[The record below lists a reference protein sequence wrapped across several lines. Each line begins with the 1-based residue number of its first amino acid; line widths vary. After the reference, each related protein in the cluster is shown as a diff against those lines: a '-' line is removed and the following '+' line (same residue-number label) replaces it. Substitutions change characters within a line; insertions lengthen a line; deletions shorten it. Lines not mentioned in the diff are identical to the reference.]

1 MYREGRKIVN
11 ERPFMDK
18 SIEPTEQAVQTA
30 LGSTAIYYD
39 EIISLVS
46 SYAQEWTFVK
56 SSGWM
61 LKIYDRNKAL
71 FYLIPFIDGFKIS
84 MAIRENEREAFL
96 RDDELKIL
104 HDKISSSKKYIEGF
118 ALQFDITDQ
127 NEFQP
132 LELLITK
139 LIAIRA

>member
-1 MYREGRKIVN
+1 MK
-11 ERPFMDK
+11 ERPFIDQ
-18 SIEPTEQAVQTA
+18 SIKPTEPAVQTA
-30 LGSTAIYYD
+30 LGSTATYY
-39 EIISLVS
+39 EKIIGLTS
-46 SYAQEWTFVK
+46 SYAQKWTFTK

-71 FYLIPFIDGFKIS
+71 LYLIPLKDGFEIS
-84 MAIRENEREAFL
+84 LAIRENEREAFL

-104 HDKISSSKKYIEGF
+104 HNKISSSKKYMEGF

-132 LELLITK
+132 LELFIAK

>member
-1 MYREGRKIVN
+1 MRK
-11 ERPFMDK
+11 RPFIDK
-18 SIEPTEQAVQTA
+18 SIKPTEQAIQTA
-30 LGSTAIYYD
+30 LGSTAIYY
-39 EIISLVS
+39 EKIIDLIS
-46 SYAQEWTFVK
+46 SYAQEWTFTK

-61 LKIYDRNKAL
+61 LKIYDHNKAL